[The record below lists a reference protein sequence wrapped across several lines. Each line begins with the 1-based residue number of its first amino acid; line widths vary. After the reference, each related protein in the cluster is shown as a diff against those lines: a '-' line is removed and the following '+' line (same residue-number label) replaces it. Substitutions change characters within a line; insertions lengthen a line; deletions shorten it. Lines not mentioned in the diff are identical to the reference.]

1 MLFTT
6 NLLKTAANK
15 LVASREKQKK
25 ARLEKFQSA
34 MTGISGVDS
43 FGAGI
48 EVGFNT
54 FIFACS
60 ILFFVLELMLLV
72 MAVVIAL
79 KCTTTTNERVVH
91 ITMAIVFT
99 LPYMLGMVLLNP
111 CARAV
116 LGGRTLPLDNT
127 QTRTSVGM

>member
-6 NLLKTAANK
+6 NLLRTAANK
-15 LVASREKQKK
+15 LAASKEKQKK
-25 ARLEKFQSA
+25 SRAEKFQNA
-34 MTGISGVDS
+34 MSGITGVDS
-43 FGAGI
+43 FGAGV

-99 LPYMLGMVLLNP
+99 LPYTLGMVLLNP

-116 LGGRTLPLDNT
+116 LGGRTLPLDSL
-127 QTRTSVGM
+127 QARASVGM

>member
-1 MLFTT
+1 MLLTT
-6 NLLKTAANK
+6 NMLKNAANK
-15 LVASREKQKK
+15 LAASKVKQKK
-25 ARLEKFQSA
+25 ARVEKFQNA
-34 MTGISGVDS
+34 MSGITGTDS
-43 FGAGI
+43 FGAGV

-79 KCTTTTNERVVH
+79 RCTTTTNERVVH
-91 ITMAIVFT
+91 VTMAIIFT

-116 LGGRTLPLDNT
+116 LGGRTLPLDSV
-127 QTRTSVGM
+127 QARSSVGL

>member
-1 MLFTT
+1 MLITT
-6 NLLKTAANK
+6 NMLKTAANK
-15 LVASREKQKK
+15 LAKSKAKQKA
-25 ARLEKFQSA
+25 ARAEKFQNA
-34 MTGISGVDS
+34 MTGITGTDS
-43 FGAGI
+43 FGAGV

-72 MAVVIAL
+72 MAVVVAL
-79 KCTTTTNERVVH
+79 RCTTTVNERVVH
-91 ITMAIVFT
+91 LTMAVIFT

-116 LGGRTLPLDNT
+116 LGGRTMPLDVA
-127 QTRTSVGM
+127 QSRSSVGM